1 MTEYFI
7 NKAIEENPVM
17 VEKFRNGES
26 NVLQFLV
33 GQVLRFSKGKVNPQV
48 ASQMLRKKLEDQF

>member
-1 MTEYFI
+1 
-7 NKAIEENPVM
+7 M

-33 GQVLRFSKGKVNPQV
+33 GQVLRFSGGKVNPQV
-48 ASQMLRKKLEDQF
+48 ASEMLRKKLEDQLL